1 MPGPLIRT
9 DIVDVYVFRRCGD
22 RKGGPGGV
30 EFLQLRR
37 SSKVKALAGTW
48 QPVMGHVE
56 AGETA
61 THAALRELREETGFG
76 PNADDPQRALLG
88 FWQLESLNTFFLAS
102 IDAVMMSPCFA
113 AEVGPLGEPVL
124 DESHDAY
131 RWVLRDHADRQ
142 FMWPG
147 QRVAIE
153 QIVRDILPEES
164 PLRALLRVGG

>member
-1 MPGPLIRT
+1 MPGPSIRT
-9 DIVDVYVFRRCGD
+9 DVVDVYVFRRCAACKGD
-22 RKGGPGGV
+22 PGSV

-37 SSKVKALAGTW
+37 SSRVKALAGTW

-56 AGETA
+56 AGESA
-61 THAALRELREETGFG
+61 TQTALRELSEETGIRPG
-76 PNADDPQRALLG
+76 EPRRALLG
-88 FWQLESLNTFFLAS
+88 LWQLESLNTFFLAS

-113 AEVGPLGEPVL
+113 AQVGPECEPVL
-124 DESHDAY
+124 DETHDAF
-131 RWVLRDHADRQ
+131 RWVARDHTDRL

-164 PLRALLRVGG
+164 SVRAVLKIPL